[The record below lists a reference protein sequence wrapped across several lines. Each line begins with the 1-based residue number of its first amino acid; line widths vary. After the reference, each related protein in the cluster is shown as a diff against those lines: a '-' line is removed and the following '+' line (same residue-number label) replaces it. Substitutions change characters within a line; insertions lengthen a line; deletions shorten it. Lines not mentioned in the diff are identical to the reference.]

1 MRRLALLAVLVGLC
15 GCSSRSGSPP
25 PAEQASDQMPTGE
38 VMRDDSSTPTEHR
51 VSKASVGSYIGP
63 HDDSF
68 QKLSGGVKADLERA
82 ERQIHDGQLG
92 MAVQT
97 LSLLIGEN
105 PKNSL
110 AFVLRGEANAERH
123 NDADALADFS
133 TAVELE
139 PQNPE
144 RLSARGFFCLS
155 RGNTTDA
162 LADFNRAIAIDPQ
175 NARARNNRGMARLTS
190 GDVKQAIEDFDACLK
205 INPKMVAAYNNRSFA
220 LAKSDRRQEAL
231 ADLNRAI
238 ELDPNAPG
246 TYDNRG
252 ALLLQ
257 AQEYKQAAADFTRA
271 IELDSYNGNYYVHR
285 RTAWL
290 KLEKLAEAQA
300 DTVQIE
306 SLARLSRINQAVFRD
321 AHAPQPYIDR
331 GNYFLDV
338 NQLDSALANFNR
350 ALELDAKNA
359 LALTQRSRTWLRKG
373 DAQKAL
379 DDASAALE
387 IARREETYG
396 VRGDAYRKLRQYDK
410 AIADYDA
417 AQRIDQ
423 DVAETWTLYAQS
435 LQQAGRTHDADEAL
449 QRAAALKAL
458 NAPTPVAATAKSRS

>member
-25 PAEQASDQMPTGE
+25 SAEQASDQMPTGE
-38 VMRDDSSTPTEHR
+38 VTRADSPAGSGHP
-51 VSKASVGSYIGP
+51 ASRATASYLGP
-63 HDDSF
+63 HDESF
-68 QKLSGGVKADLERA
+68 QKLSNGVKSDLERA
-82 ERQIHDGQLG
+82 EQQIHDGQFG

-110 AFVLRGEANAERH
+110 AFVLRGEANAGRH

-133 TAVELE
+133 TAVELD
-139 PQNPE
+139 PRNPE

-175 NARARNNRGMARLTS
+175 NARAHNNRGMARLTS
-190 GDVKQAIEDFDACLK
+190 GDVKQAIEDFNTCLK
-205 INPKMVAAYNNRSFA
+205 IDPKFVAAYNNRSFA
-220 LAKSDRRQEAL
+220 LSKSDRRQDAL
-231 ADLNRAI
+231 ADLNRAL
-238 ELDPNAPG
+238 ELDPNAGG

-252 ALLLQ
+252 ALLLE
-257 AQEYKQAAADFTRA
+257 AQEYKQAAADFTQA
-271 IELDSYNGNYYVHR
+271 IRLDPFNGNYYVHR
-285 RTAWL
+285 RMALT
-290 KLEKLAEAQA
+290 KLNRLAEAQA

-306 SLARLSRINQAVFRD
+306 NLARLNLLNQAVFRD
-321 AHAPQPYIDR
+321 RGAPQPYIDR

-350 ALELDAKNA
+350 ALELDARNVA
-359 LALTQRSRTWLRKG
+359 ALTQRSRAWLRRG
-373 DAQKAL
+373 DAQKAI

-396 VRGDAYRKLRQYDK
+396 VRGDAYRKLQQYDK
-410 AIADYDA
+410 AVADYDA
-417 AQRIDQ
+417 SQRIDQ
-423 DVAETWTLYAQS
+423 DVADTWTLYAQS
-435 LQQAGRTHDADEAL
+435 LQHAGRDRDANEAL
-449 QRAAALKAL
+449 GRAAALKAL